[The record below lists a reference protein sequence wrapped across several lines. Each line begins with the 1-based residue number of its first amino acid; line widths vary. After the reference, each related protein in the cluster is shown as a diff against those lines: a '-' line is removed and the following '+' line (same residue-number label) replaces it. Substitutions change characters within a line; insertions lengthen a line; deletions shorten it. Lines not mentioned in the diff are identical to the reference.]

1 MDKKNDDFKNI
12 GFMYI
17 KSDYML
23 KKISDNLKI
32 CKLLNIIRYNKKLQ
46 KRLNK
51 DINDYEINSSIKI
64 EIIPKKNIVIFPSV
78 FVNLYRLKQ
87 YPQIYFNDNYNKE
100 IKRNF
105 INEDDKISKITI
117 IIDYE
122 VNSLNQL
129 FQECNCIEKIN
140 FRKRN
145 NKKITDL
152 SYMFYGC
159 NSVKEINISDIY
171 LKNLTNMR

>member
-51 DINDYEINSSIKI
+51 DINDYEIN
-64 EIIPKKNIVIFPSV
+64 
-78 FVNLYRLKQ
+78 
-87 YPQIYFNDNYNKE
+87 
-100 IKRNF
+100 
-105 INEDDKISKITI
+105 
-117 IIDYE
+117 
-122 VNSLNQL
+122 
-129 FQECNCIEKIN
+129 
-140 FRKRN
+140 
-145 NKKITDL
+145 
-152 SYMFYGC
+152 
-159 NSVKEINISDIY
+159 
-171 LKNLTNMR
+171 